1 MDLPMILGLWETLIL
16 HIPIQL
22 LDRPP
27 RDPQIIVLAHLQSLV
42 QQRGFMKG
50 WIQDYIKGNF
60 QGLEIIAMTGEFV
73 PAIKLQNL
81 DQAHYFPNNQTYD
94 VTKLVADLV

>member
-1 MDLPMILGLWETLIL
+1 
-16 HIPIQL
+16 
-22 LDRPP
+22 
-27 RDPQIIVLAHLQSLV
+27 
-42 QQRGFMKG
+42 MKG